1 MIAAVRIVQ
10 LVLTGSIALFAL
22 VVGWN
27 NLMDYDSNWQFV
39 RHVLSMDTTFPGTTL
54 ISRAIHSPAAH
65 QAAYWLIIAAELTF
79 PGTTLISRAI
89 HSPAAHQAAYW
100 LIIAAELGTG
110 LLTAWGF
117 LSMALH
123 FRDAGPRFEA
133 AKARAVLGI
142 ALGLGLWFTGFFVV
156 AGEWFAMWQSSQWN
170 GRVTA
175 FQFCVLLLL
184 SLIVLLRRDPR

>member
-1 MIAAVRIVQ
+1 MIAAVRVVQ

-22 VVGWN
+22 ITGWN

-39 RHVLSMDTTFPGTTL
+39 RHVLSMDTAFPHTTL
-54 ISRAIHSPAAH
+54 TSRAITSPPAH
-65 QAAYWLIIAAELTF
+65 E
-79 PGTTLISRAI
+79 
-89 HSPAAHQAAYW
+89 AAYW

-110 LLTAWGF
+110 LLTTCGF
-117 LSMALH
+117 FTMAKH
-123 FRDAGPRFEA
+123 FRDAGPRFEN
-133 AKARAVLGI
+133 AKAPAVLGI
-142 ALGLGLWFTGFFVV
+142 ALGLLLWFTGFFVV

-170 GRVTA
+170 GRPSA

>member
-1 MIAAVRIVQ
+1 MIAAVRVVQ

-22 VVGWN
+22 MTGWN

-39 RHVLSMDTTFPGTTL
+39 RHVLSMDTTFPDSTL
-54 ISRAIHSPAAH
+54 KTRAIASDHVHA
-65 QAAYWLIIAAELTF
+65 AAYWLIIAAEF
-79 PGTTLISRAI
+79 
-89 HSPAAHQAAYW
+89 
-100 LIIAAELGTG
+100 GTG
-110 LLTAWGF
+110 LLAACGF
-117 LSMALH
+117 VMMAAR

-133 AKARAVLGI
+133 AKAAAVLGI
-142 ALGLGLWFTGFFVV
+142 ALGLALWFTGFFVV

-170 GRVTA
+170 GRVSA

>member
-1 MIAAVRIVQ
+1 MIAAVRVVQ
-10 LVLTGSIALFAL
+10 LVLTGSVALFAL
-22 VVGWN
+22 IVGWN

-39 RHVLSMDTTFPGTTL
+39 RHVLSMDTTFPNTTL

-65 QAAYWLIIAAELTF
+65 QAAYWVIIAAEL
-79 PGTTLISRAI
+79 A
-89 HSPAAHQAAYW
+89 
-100 LIIAAELGTG
+100 TG

-117 LSMALH
+117 LLMTAH
-123 FRDAGPRFEA
+123 FRDAGPRFEN
-133 AKARAVLGI
+133 AKAPAVLGI
-142 ALGLGLWFTGFFVV
+142 AVGLVLWFTGFFVV

-170 GRVTA
+170 GRGTA